1 VTMFSPANLKRL
13 FLILVITAV
22 VAVMTGTPGSST
34 ASPTTGVHGS
44 FLERVSWFGLFVA
57 PRWLLF
63 TTLGVIV
70 WLVVSLYRPRAR
82 SIRRG
87 IDTALALPKALA
99 TKRSTR
105 VALMLV
111 ALVVVIFLPKF
122 VHESFWM
129 YLIVEQI
136 GVWILL
142 ALGLNVVVGFAGL
155 LDLGFA
161 AFYAIGAYTT
171 AWLTGALPAP
181 ALFHHPIPTLWVIP
195 IGILAAMIF
204 GVLLGTPTLRL
215 RGDYL
220 AIVTLGFALIIDDFV
235 ETQSGVTGGGVGSA
249 PVPHPALNL
258 GFWHFHWGI
267 TPTPYYYLCLVF
279 IIVFIIVFT
288 SLERSRIGRAWVA
301 IREDEV
307 AAESV
312 GINPLKYK
320 VMAFAVGAASGG
332 FGGVMSAGLVGIVN
346 PGLFTF
352 QISVNVLVLVIFGG
366 MGSIWGV
373 ALGAIVI
380 QTATS
385 YLDNYQPWGY
395 QINDLYMYIGALLII
410 MMIFRPAGLLPS
422 RRRAREF
429 AAAKGDEQVHTD
441 EVLTG
446 DQP

>member
-1 VTMFSPANLKRL
+1 MTMFSPANLKRL

-142 ALGLNVVVGFAGL
+142 ALGLNVVVGFA
-155 LDLGFA
+155 

-220 AIVTLGFALIIDDFV
+220 AIVTLGFALIIDDLV
-235 ETQSGVTGGGVGSA
+235 ETQSGVTGGGVGPRTA
-249 PVPHPALNL
+249 P
-258 GFWHFHWGI
+258 G
-267 TPTPYYYLCLVF
+267 
-279 IIVFIIVFT
+279 
-288 SLERSRIGRAWVA
+288 
-301 IREDEV
+301 
-307 AAESV
+307 AESWILALSLGDHSDALLLSLSRLHYRVHHCLHVARTFAHRSCV
-312 GINPLKYK
+312 GRDSR
-320 VMAFAVGAASGG
+320 GRSGG
-332 FGGVMSAGLVGIVN
+332 
-346 PGLFTF
+346 
-352 QISVNVLVLVIFGG
+352 
-366 MGSIWGV
+366 
-373 ALGAIVI
+373 
-380 QTATS
+380 
-385 YLDNYQPWGY
+385 
-395 QINDLYMYIGALLII
+395 
-410 MMIFRPAGLLPS
+410 
-422 RRRAREF
+422 
-429 AAAKGDEQVHTD
+429 
-441 EVLTG
+441 
-446 DQP
+446 